1 MKKQVIKT
9 TVYDNKTGEVL
20 DTVEFEKDVKEQE
33 KFIVYKKHHSFAKT
47 FSYMIPEY
55 STNMYLGYFFRLIHR
70 LEKYTNAI
78 INKKGDIISIATRD
92 NIIEYLNISE
102 GTFKKFIAESRKI
115 GAISSS
121 RVSSVVGYFINP
133 AYAYN
138 GQGISEALFRMFERD
153 ANFISSLTRES
164 IADFKA
170 KTGNDFMEVI
180 KNNFPTIY
188 ELKFK

>member
-1 MKKQVIKT
+1 MKKQVVKT
-9 TVYDNKTGEVL
+9 LVYDSITGEVL
-20 DTVEFEKDVKEQE
+20 NTIEFEKDIVEKKEY
-33 KFIVYKKHHSFAKT
+33 IVYKKHHSFAKT

-78 INKKGDIISIATRD
+78 IVKKGDSIEIATRD
-92 NIIEYLNISE
+92 NIIEYLSISE

-115 GAISSS
+115 GAIAST
-121 RVSSVVGYFINP
+121 RVSSIVGYFINP
-133 AYAYN
+133 AFAYN
-138 GQGISEALFRMFERD
+138 GSGISETLFRMFERD

-164 IADFKA
+164 ISDFKD
-170 KTGNDFMEVI
+170 KTGSDFMEFI
-180 KNNFPTIY
+180 KINFPAIY